1 MKGVILAGGRGM
13 RLHPMT
19 KATNKHLLPVGQEPM
34 IYHAVHRLEEA
45 DIKEILIVTST
56 EHMGDIVRCLGSG
69 EELGVSFT
77 YKVQEKPLGI
87 AHALALAENFAG
99 GEKICVVLG
108 DNVFLESIIELVKNY
123 HHQEKGARVALRK
136 VSDPERFGVA
146 ALDEKQVI
154 EIEEKPS
161 KPKSDYAVI
170 GLYFYDSMVF
180 DIIRGLEYSERGE
193 LEITAV
199 NNTYIARSLL
209 EFDIFEGPWMDAGTP
224 ESLFQAN
231 RLFFERR

>member
-1 MKGVILAGGRGM
+1 MKGIILAGGHGT
-13 RLHPMT
+13 RLYPMT

-45 DIKEILIVTST
+45 GITEILIITST

-69 EELGVSFT
+69 EELGVNFT

-99 GEKICVVLG
+99 GEKICVMLG
-108 DNVFLESIIELVKNY
+108 DNIFAGSIAEIVEHY
-123 HHQEKGARVALRK
+123 RQQAGGARVVLRK

-170 GLYFYDSMVF
+170 GLYFYDEKVF

-193 LEITAV
+193 LEVTAV
-199 NNTYIARSLL
+199 NNAYINL
-209 EFDIFEGPWMDAGTP
+209 EQLKFDIFEGAWMDTGTP
-224 ESLFQAN
+224 ESLFEAN
-231 RLFFERR
+231 RLFFS